1 MKSEFIHLHNH
12 SDNSLLD
19 GAQNVPS
26 VLETITDLGMDS
38 VALTEHG
45 NLFGAVSFYKKAKDK
60 NIKPIIGC
68 EVYVAK
74 GSRFQKDRSSGM
86 GQYNHLVLIAQN
98 YQGYKNLMKI
108 VTHGYLEGFYY
119 KPRVD
124 TEILQKYNEGIIC
137 LSACLKGIL
146 PETLIY
152 NGLEAGK
159 KVAEEYSSIFPGRY
173 YIELQN
179 HGIPE
184 ELQNI
189 QLATKLA
196 KEMNLPI
203 IATNDAHYA
212 KKEHYKAHDVH
223 ICIGTGKHLSDKNR
237 LKYPGNEFYFKS
249 QDEMFSLFKQFP
261 EALENTRALTDSV
274 DLEIPMEDYH
284 LPWYS
289 IPGDK
294 KSKDVDEYL
303 KTLCSTGLKNKYEN
317 KPATKH
323 LLPPIPSTFLGE
335 QTHSIAHQSTAR
347 TLSFSSPAFQHR
359 LLVFLS
365 ATHHYQDQLAKPLK
379 GDSSHKTVLPK
390 KINHCMRFSR

>member
-1 MKSEFIHLHNH
+1 
-12 SDNSLLD
+12 
-19 GAQNVPS
+19 
-26 VLETITDLGMDS
+26 
-38 VALTEHG
+38 
-45 NLFGAVSFYKKAKDK
+45 
-60 NIKPIIGC
+60 
-68 EVYVAK
+68 
-74 GSRFQKDRSSGM
+74 M

-124 TEILQKYNEGIIC
+124 TEILKKYNEGIIC

-159 KVAEEYSSIFPGRY
+159 QVAEEYSSIFPGRY

-212 KKEHYKAHDVH
+212 KKNIIKHMM
-223 ICIGTGKHLSDKNR
+223 CIYVLVQVST
-237 LKYPGNEFYFKS
+237 
-249 QDEMFSLFKQFP
+249 
-261 EALENTRALTDSV
+261 
-274 DLEIPMEDYH
+274 
-284 LPWYS
+284 
-289 IPGDK
+289 
-294 KSKDVDEYL
+294 YL
-303 KTLCSTGLKNKYEN
+303 
-317 KPATKH
+317 
-323 LLPPIPSTFLGE
+323 I
-335 QTHSIAHQSTAR
+335 
-347 TLSFSSPAFQHR
+347 
-359 LLVFLS
+359 
-365 ATHHYQDQLAKPLK
+365 
-379 GDSSHKTVLPK
+379 
-390 KINHCMRFSR
+390 KID